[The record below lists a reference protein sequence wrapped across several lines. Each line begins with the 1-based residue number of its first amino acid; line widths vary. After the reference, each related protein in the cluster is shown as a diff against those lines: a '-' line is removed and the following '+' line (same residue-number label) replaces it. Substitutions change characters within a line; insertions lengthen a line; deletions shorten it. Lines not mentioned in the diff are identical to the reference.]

1 MSIIDKINGTQE
13 KAPESKETTVEK
25 KAVETKETTTPKT
38 LEDVISS
45 TGHNDH
51 DDESKKAP
59 KSADDDKDKVI
70 VSLKRELKENRRE
83 TKEIKSLVTD
93 LTNLIES
100 DKKSKLSDAKI
111 VAFAEKR
118 GVDPDSIRD
127 LAELLRDEVAPQET
141 TKKVSQKGKPTDED
155 EDNEDDEDE
164 DEPTP
169 TFNTKRLSGAVDKL
183 LADFLEE
190 MPEYENVV
198 DEDTVKELILSNPA
212 KYTKLN
218 MGQIVE
224 KIYGKT
230 ITGKKGVEKLNST
243 NREKKEANYKGKL
256 SSKEFESIKDDP
268 EAKKEYRSGLLERA
282 RKFGI

>member
-1 MSIIDKINGTQE
+1 MSIIDKINGTQD
-13 KAPESKETTVEK
+13 KAPESKETTA

-59 KSADDDKDKVI
+59 VANDDKDKVI
-70 VSLKRELKENRRE
+70 VSLKRELKEGRKE
-83 TKEIKSLVTD
+83 TREIKALVTD

-111 VAFAEKR
+111 IAFAEKR

-141 TKKVSQKGKPTDED
+141 TKKVSQKGKQTDED
-155 EDNEDDEDE
+155 EDSEDDEDE

-183 LADFLEE
+183 LSDFLEE
-190 MPEYENVV
+190 MPEYEDVV